1 MSDTNHLNQAS
12 GEKLAQTIQKIERL
26 EEEQKELAADKKE
39 IYAEAKAFGFDTK
52 AIRAIIK
59 RRKADKAELEE
70 MEMVVDTYEAAIDR
84 WMRELT

>member
-12 GEKLAQTIQKIERL
+12 GEKLGQMIQKIERL

-39 IYAEAKAFGFDTK
+39 VYAEAKAFGFDTK
-52 AIRAIIK
+52 AMRAIIK

-84 WMRELT
+84 WMKVLT